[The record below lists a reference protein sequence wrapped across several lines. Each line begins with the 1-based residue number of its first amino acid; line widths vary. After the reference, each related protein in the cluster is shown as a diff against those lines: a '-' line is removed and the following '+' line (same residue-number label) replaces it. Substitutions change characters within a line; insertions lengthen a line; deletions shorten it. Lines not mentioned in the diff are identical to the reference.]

1 VQLAYFYGSGKI
13 MKGNEKKVLTDY
25 DVKKK
30 AVKLVVTYLKK
41 KVSRDYLG
49 SEHIN
54 DWILNMEKLFDKP
67 DFVLS
72 EYLEMKKQ
80 LNDVIERTLDEEM
93 RFKIRDS
100 WYSFGKALDKKTKFM

>member
-1 VQLAYFYGSGKI
+1 
-13 MKGNEKKVLTDY
+13 MKGNARKILTDY

-30 AVKLVVTYLKK
+30 AVKLVVVYLKK
-41 KVSRDYLG
+41 KISRDYLG

-54 DWILNMEKLFDKP
+54 EWIVNMEKLIDKP
-67 DFVLS
+67 EFVLS
-72 EYLEMKKQ
+72 EYLEMKRQ

-100 WYSFGKALDKKTKFM
+100 WYSFGKALDKKTKLM